1 MLDALLIYILSATM
15 RLQIGPARWRS
26 LLFSTL
32 LCTGA
37 LAKKDKPAVVTT
49 TFDFVPVDVQY
60 FDDSDTLLFEDRIGR
75 EVYRSEDAGES
86 WKPVADVPQGKLLEL
101 VMHPYDN
108 KRAYIITEER
118 TQWMTSD
125 RGKSWEEFY
134 TDSQASVFRKALT
147 FHAGD
152 PNRIIFNGMDCT
164 GIFCEEVV
172 SPDSGALLNMVADQE
187 STDYVHY

>member
-1 MLDALLIYILSATM
+1 M
-15 RLQIGPARWRS
+15 
-26 LLFSTL
+26 
-32 LCTGA
+32 
-37 LAKKDKPAVVTT
+37 VTT